1 MTSTRVL
8 REGPALDLDEL
19 EAHARERDDATACDP
34 AASGDVQAWR
44 SVALRP
50 RVLREVTTV
59 DTTCR
64 VLGSRLRTPIVATVP
79 RRSGA
84 APSPAGALMQAA
96 RDVGAAAVLRPSQ
109 APLASI
115 CDAGPAP
122 AWLEL
127 APGARLDGLARAAR
141 EAGYSAIVVREVATS
156 SVAFRT
162 TSARDAAASCVSRLL
177 DAAGPPVVAAVTDA
191 ASAARCVEAGASA
204 LIAEGMPV
212 LGEVVAVADGRAEV
226 YAAGGIRRGTDLLK
240 ALALG
245 ARAVVVG
252 APLSWGWSVHGA
264 EGLRDVLRHLH
275 EELRRSMVFCGAAH
289 LVDLGPDLV
298 LTGPP
303 AQEDLEPPAD
313 RWEEAARSV
322 LDPQLFDLLAGG
334 AEDEVTLRANARGW
348 RSVPIRRAGRLAP
361 EAVDTSV
368 DIQGRHHPTPIVVA
382 PTGHRGSCHPAG
394 EVAMAQGAAR
404 AGALMVLSFFASA
417 PLEDVAASAPAAPRW
432 LQLDIASDRAA
443 TAALVARAVA
453 AGYEGLV
460 LTADQPAPGR
470 SPRRTRE
477 PFAPRDDDRMVHLPG
492 SPPLIPAWYQE
503 FSEGTPAL
511 TLEDVR
517 WLAGWSELPVVVKG
531 VLRADDATRCVEAG
545 ARGIVVSNHG
555 GRMLDTALSTARAL
569 PAVCAA
575 VGDRAEVYVD
585 GGIGSGEDV
594 FRALTLG
601 ARAVLVGRRPLWGLA
616 AGGSDGVGEVLG
628 ELRDQLA
635 HVMAASG
642 VGALRT
648 AAAGRGE
655 H

>member
-1 MTSTRVL
+1 VTSTRVL

-34 AASGDVQAWR
+34 AARGDVQAWR

-64 VLGSRLRTPIVATVP
+64 VLGRRLRTPIVATVP
-79 RRSGA
+79 ARTGV
-84 APSPAGALMQAA
+84 APSPAGALVQAA
-96 RDVGAAAVLRPSQ
+96 REVGAAAVLRPSH

-115 CDAGPAP
+115 GDVGPTAT
-122 AWLEL
+122 WLEL
-127 APGARLDGLARAAR
+127 QIVPEVRVDEVARAAR
-141 EAGYSAIVVREVATS
+141 EAGYAAIVT
-156 SVAFRT
+156 
-162 TSARDAAASCVSRLL
+162 RDAAAASVARLV
-177 DAAGPPVVAAVTDA
+177 DAAGPPVVVVVADA
-191 ASAARCVEAGASA
+191 DAAARCLEAGASA
-204 LIAEGMPV
+204 LIAEGMAA
-212 LGEVVAVADGRAEV
+212 LGEVVAIAGERAEV
-226 YAAGGIRRGTDLLK
+226 YAGGALRRGTDLLK

-245 ARAVVVG
+245 ARAVVIG
-252 APLSWGWSVHGA
+252 APLSWGLSVQGA
-264 EGLRDVLRHLH
+264 TGVGDVLRHLH
-275 EELRRSMVFCGAAH
+275 EELRRSMVFCGAAS
-289 LVDLGPDLV
+289 LVDIAADLV
-298 LTGPP
+298 VTGPV
-303 AQEDLEPPAD
+303 QEDGEPPAD
-313 RWEEAARSV
+313 PWAQDARRV
-322 LDPQLFDLLAGG
+322 LDPQLFDLIAGG
-334 AEDEVTLRANARGW
+334 AEDEVTLCANVRDW
-348 RSVPIRRAGRLAP
+348 RSVPIRRPGRPAP

-368 DIQGRHHPTPIVVA
+368 DIQGRRHATPVVVA
-382 PTGHRGSCHPAG
+382 PTGHRGSCRPDG
-394 EVAMAQGAAR
+394 EVAMAQGAAH
-404 AGALMVLSFFASA
+404 AGALMVLSFFAGVT
-417 PLEDVAASAPAAPRW
+417 LEGVAASAPAAPRW
-432 LQLDIASDRAA
+432 LQLDTASDRAF
-443 TAALVARAVA
+443 TAEMVERAVA

-477 PFAPRDDDRMVHLPG
+477 AFVPREDDRMVHLPG

-503 FSEGTPAL
+503 FREGTPAL
-511 TLEDVR
+511 TLDDVR
-517 WLAGWSELPVVVKG
+517 WLAGRTELPVVVKG
-531 VLRADDATRCVEAG
+531 ILRADDAARCVDAG

-575 VGDRAEVYVD
+575 VGNRAEVYVD
-585 GGIGSGEDV
+585 GGISSGEDV

-616 AGGSDGVGEVLG
+616 VGGAPGVGRVLG

-642 VGALRT
+642 VRGVDALQARPVRRGA
-648 AAAGRGE
+648 